1 MKELKKFNVLS
12 VGKVFGLFGFVVSII
27 QMIFL
32 KLISVNPAFALQ
44 YGINPSDLTFSI
56 IVLGIIT
63 ATAVYF
69 ISGLVVALIYNL
81 VARYVGGIMFDLSD
95 VNVAT
100 KNVATKKVA
109 TKKVAKKAV
118 KKVKKK

>member
-44 YGINPSDLTFSI
+44 YGMSAGDFTFKI
-56 IVLGIIT
+56 MVLGVVS
-63 ATAVYF
+63 ATAIYF
-69 ISGLVVALIYNL
+69 ISGLVIALIYNM
-81 VARYVGGIMFDLSD
+81 VARYAGGVMFDLGD
-95 VNVAT
+95 V
-100 KNVATKKVA
+100 
-109 TKKVAKKAV
+109 KAV
-118 KKVKKK
+118 KKKRR